1 MGDTFQTVGIDIG
14 TSTTSLIIATLTIE
28 NTASGFSLPHLTIS
42 DKQITYRSPVIFT
55 PLIDHI
61 WIDEQ
66 RIRQFVAEQY
76 QSAHANPDHF
86 KIGAIIMTGE
96 TARKVNADK
105 VLHAL
110 STYAGRFVCATAGP
124 GLESLIAAK
133 SAARSLLT
141 ATNPQPVI
149 NIDIGGGTSNLAYF
163 TGGRCQDTACFDIGG
178 RLIRLDTSQ
187 HVTYIAPKLKPLIN
201 RVQPALQLGKRT
213 TVAELMPVIQAMTH
227 VLERAVGI
235 DVPAPEFEHF
245 ITDNSLTPIPAP
257 TTLTFSGGVAD
268 CLTTELPTDPFRYGD
283 VGPLLGY
290 AVRQSRLFTERHVH
304 QADETIQATVVGAG
318 SQTMMLSGSTISYTP
333 DTLPLQNVPV
343 ITIEQLLST
352 RDTAK
357 AITAKL
363 TRYPNETVALA
374 LPNIVVTFAE
384 LQRWAQLILT
394 GMAPAIAQHIP
405 LVIIMQPNA
414 AKALGNSLR
423 SQLPPNYPLVCLDNL
438 SATSDDYLDIGLP
451 VADGQTVPVIV
462 KTLIFN

>member
-14 TSTTSLIIATLTIE
+14 TSTTSLIIATLTVE

-55 PLIDHI
+55 PLIDQVR
-61 WIDEQ
+61 IDEH

-76 QSAHANPDHF
+76 QLAHVDPSQF

-96 TARKVNADK
+96 TARKINADK

-110 STYAGRFVCATAGP
+110 SAYAGRFVCATAGP

-163 TGGRCQDTACFDIGG
+163 AGGHCQDTACFDIGG
-178 RLIRLDTSQ
+178 RLIRLDASQ
-187 HVTYIAPKLKPLIN
+187 RITYLAPKLKPLID
-201 RVQPALQLGKRT
+201 RVQPTLQLGQPT

-235 DVPAPEFEHF
+235 DAVAPEFEHF
-245 ITDNSLTPIPAP
+245 ITDKALTPVPAP

-268 CLTTELPTDPFRYGD
+268 CLTTKLPTDPFRYGD

-290 AVRQSRLFTERHVH
+290 AVRHSRLFNERRVH

-333 DTLPLQNVPV
+333 ETLPLQNLPV
-343 ITIEQLLST
+343 IKAPATNDAATAIATQL
-352 RDTAK
+352 A
-357 AITAKL
+357 
-363 TRYPNETVALA
+363 RYPNDVVALA
-374 LPNIVVTFAE
+374 LPTIPLTFAA
-384 LQRWAQLILT
+384 LQHWSQVILT
-394 GMAPAIAQHIP
+394 GMAASLARHAP
-405 LVIIMQPNA
+405 LVVIMQANA

-423 SQLPPNYPLVCLDNL
+423 SQLPPNYPLVCLDNV
-438 SATSDDYLDIGLP
+438 SATTDDYLDIGLP
-451 VADGQTVPVIV
+451 VAGGQTVPVIV